1 MKDQLRDTFDSLA
14 GVYEN
19 SVDTES
25 LYNSEYERPSMLKQ
39 LPQKLSNKDILDAG
53 CAAGWYTEQLV
64 IRGANV
70 VAADLSPEM
79 VRSTN
84 RRVGDKATILCLDLE
99 ANLPFE
105 NNSFDFIISLLT
117 LHYIKDWSLTFSE
130 FQRVLK
136 PNGVF
141 LFSIHHPFTDIKLLQ
156 DAHYFSTEMIIDN
169 WTKEGKSFEVPFYRR
184 PLHKILNETLNYF
197 SIEKVIEP
205 KPTMNFKAYAP
216 DKYEALMNSPQF
228 LIVKASLK

>member
-105 NNSFDFIISLLT
+105 NNSFDFIISSLT

-205 KPTMNFKAYAP
+205 KPTMNFKAHAP
-216 DKYEALMNSPQF
+216 DKYEALMKSPQF
-228 LIVKASLK
+228 LIVKASLR

>member
-105 NNSFDFIISLLT
+105 NNSFDFIISSLT

>member
-141 LFSIHHPFTDIKLLQ
+141 LFSIHHPV
-156 DAHYFSTEMIIDN
+156 
-169 WTKEGKSFEVPFYRR
+169 G
-184 PLHKILNETLNYF
+184 
-197 SIEKVIEP
+197 
-205 KPTMNFKAYAP
+205 
-216 DKYEALMNSPQF
+216 
-228 LIVKASLK
+228 SLD